1 MMKDNELID
10 CNEFMIIEKL
20 NYVIK
25 RVLGKKQYFQKYK
38 RQVLNKYLEI
48 FFVVVYKEVCK
59 LVGDVVDDN
68 QDLVVLNKLINF

>member
-68 QDLVVLNKLINF
+68 QDLVVLN